1 MMETGTTGWR
11 ETMLTLNQ
19 LNELATGELEELQ
32 AAIIGILDGRN
43 PSQEP
48 LVALEDLAYD
58 ETLV

>member
-1 MMETGTTGWR
+1 
-11 ETMLTLNQ
+11 MLTLNQ